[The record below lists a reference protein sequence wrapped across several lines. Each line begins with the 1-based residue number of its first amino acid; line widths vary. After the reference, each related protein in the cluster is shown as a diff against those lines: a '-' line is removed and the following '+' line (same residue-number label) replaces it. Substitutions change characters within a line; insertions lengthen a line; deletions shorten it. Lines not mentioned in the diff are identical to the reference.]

1 MPVVSRTFLLCSY
14 LHILFV
20 CNSPSAGS
28 PGDSRSSPLL
38 TQPIARL
45 LGRGLKVT
53 NRRHSSGP
61 ADELPFGC
69 VDCDERWV
77 WIKIKA
83 YSTHCID
90 SGDWKVL

>member
-1 MPVVSRTFLLCSY
+1 MPVVSRIFLLCSY
-14 LHILFV
+14 LYILCV
-20 CNSPSAGS
+20 CSSPSAGS

-53 NRRHSSGP
+53 NRRHSGP

-69 VDCDERWV
+69 VDCDER
-77 WIKIKA
+77 
-83 YSTHCID
+83 
-90 SGDWKVL
+90 